1 MFENT
6 NIGKIAKEIT
16 DDLDIEGMLDK
27 DGGIENLFSGGN
39 MMNIIQSISSKME
52 DQIDPENSSG
62 LMEEATNI
70 CGSMQGNP
78 LFSSLFNN
86 MTNSMGGNP
95 MGGNPMGGNP
105 MGGNPMGGNPMGGNP
120 MGGNPIPAKEQ
131 ETKNINVSDPKHD
144 PNKTRQRL
152 QNKLEE
158 KKKLNIEKKD

>member
-1 MFENT
+1 
-6 NIGKIAKEIT
+6 
-16 DDLDIEGMLDK
+16 
-27 DGGIENLFSGGN
+27 
-39 MMNIIQSISSKME
+39 
-52 DQIDPENSSG
+52 
-62 LMEEATNI
+62 
-70 CGSMQGNP
+70 
-78 LFSSLFNN
+78 
-86 MTNSMGGNP
+86 MGGNP